1 MPSKPERNRLRIYR
15 RLQKEGTLLLKDGVH
30 LLPYSEDRY
39 ELFQWL
45 SQEIR
50 TLSGEMQFV
59 TIEKIEMMDNN
70 EIISLFQKQA
80 ERSYLDLEER
90 IKTFSI
96 DTQKEYESYQLLKKI
111 IRDFETLH
119 ALDFFHSSKGEKLK
133 NEIQS
138 LQISLEP
145 TQPENIISP
154 CLRTDFQSKKWQ
166 TRPKPFVDRMASAW
180 LIRKFIDPKA
190 HFIFSST
197 IDTTQNDVI
206 TYDMNDATFTHLGDL
221 CTFEVLVLAFCI
233 NDKKVKEI
241 AKIIHNLDIKDDKY
255 STPQAEGISTIL
267 ASIRQQTLND
277 SEILVQSNLIFDYLY
292 ASSE

>member
-1 MPSKPERNRLRIYR
+1 
-15 RLQKEGTLLLKDGVH
+15 
-30 LLPYSEDRY
+30 
-39 ELFQWL
+39 
-45 SQEIR
+45 
-50 TLSGEMQFV
+50 
-59 TIEKIEMMDNN
+59 
-70 EIISLFQKQA
+70 
-80 ERSYLDLEER
+80 
-90 IKTFSI
+90 
-96 DTQKEYESYQLLKKI
+96 
-111 IRDFETLH
+111 
-119 ALDFFHSSKGEKLK
+119 
-133 NEIQS
+133 
-138 LQISLEP
+138 
-145 TQPENIISP
+145 
-154 CLRTDFQSKKWQ
+154 
-166 TRPKPFVDRMASAW
+166 MASAW